1 MHRYI
6 TKIYK
11 LNILNHIELLPND
24 ILIILFYSCRTVCPV
39 GTFRSNEVIK
49 CAPCPLNSKS
59 VKLGSAFCTCID
71 GHYRHPR
78 DGKQMPCYRPPAKPT
93 HLTLLFMDQTSAIL
107 SWNVPKRSSNEYY
120 DTKYRSDIIFKV
132 KCLGCNT
139 NVLFN
144 PATDTFN
151 ETKLAI
157 SNLEPVTTY
166 TIQIHSLNSMSYAIN
181 ADDTLD
187 SGSNFSSTDLI
198 NNINLLSANTQLNG
212 DEQQTAT
219 EYAEIIFTTESAIQ
233 SAVINTRIVSITSK
247 EIDLAWDKP
256 LHSDVAIE
264 SYEVRWFPKSEVDAV
279 NKSTYNTQELRAHI
293 ENLLENTEYGFQV
306 RCKTING
313 YGTYSNIVYGQTHQ
327 SVSPGI
333 NEHITLR

>member
-1 MHRYI
+1 
-6 TKIYK
+6 
-11 LNILNHIELLPND
+11 
-24 ILIILFYSCRTVCPV
+24 
-39 GTFRSNEVIK
+39 
-49 CAPCPLNSKS
+49 
-59 VKLGSAFCTCID
+59 
-71 GHYRHPR
+71 
-78 DGKQMPCYRPPAKPT
+78 MPCYRPPSKPT
-93 HLTLLFMDQTSAIL
+93 NLTLLFMDQTSAIL
-107 SWNVPKRSSNEYY
+107 SWNVPKRPSNEYY
-120 DTKYRSDIIFKV
+120 DSKYRSDIIFKV
-132 KCLGCNT
+132 KCFGCNT

-166 TIQIHSLNSMSYAIN
+166 TVQIHSLNSVSYPIN
-181 ADDTLD
+181 ADEALD
-187 SGSNFSSTDLI
+187 SGSNFSSTDSI
-198 NNINLLSANTQLNG
+198 NNINLLSSSTQINS
-212 DEQQTAT
+212 DDHQMST

-233 SAVINTRIVSITSK
+233 SAVTNTRIVSITSK

-256 LHSDVAIE
+256 IHNDVAIE

-279 NKSTYNTQELRAHI
+279 NKSSYSTLELRAHI

-327 SVSPGI
+327 SVSPGRCPYYNFLI
-333 NEHITLR
+333 S